1 MQRLNWGLS
10 MTTSFFRPGTKD
22 SSATRHSISQGGF
35 AILEA
40 LVSMLVFALGILGLI
55 GLQGTMTREQTAS
68 KVRADAAY
76 LASELVGTMWTDIPN
91 RTLYADG
98 SCMGYARCAD
108 WRNKLSVTL
117 PSGTASVKL
126 DDPGIGDVEVT
137 ITWTMP
143 GGDEHQYI
151 TATTIVASDAS

>member
-1 MQRLNWGLS
+1 
-10 MTTSFFRPGTKD
+10 MTTTVSR
-22 SSATRHSISQGGF
+22 SSSRTPRVPLARSLPSLQGGF

-76 LASELVGTMWTDIPN
+76 LASELIGTMWTDIPN
-91 RTLYADG
+91 LTQYATA
-98 SCMGYARCAD
+98 SCAGYARCAD
-108 WRNKLSVTL
+108 WRNKVRVSL
-117 PSGTASVKL
+117 PSGSFNVEVNAAN
-126 DDPGIGDVEVT
+126 GDVTVSVF
-137 ITWTMP
+137 WTMP

-151 TATTIVASDAS
+151 TATTIVASNAS